1 MSQVWGWSRRTL
13 KGEAASSPLVSEAQ
27 ERRMSVRKK
36 AVPRGCCPR
45 SSFYTSGEDAASPL
59 SPSPNLRQYHKVS
72 AEVYEAALEVQK
84 HFGIGLP
91 ESLYQKCLAR
101 ELQLRGHSA
110 ETEVIV
116 PIRYKGYE
124 FQEKLRIDV
133 LVDRCLVVEAKALDE
148 DKVNMP
154 RHKAQCLSY
163 MKLMNLPLGMVINFG
178 DSRLGHS
185 GIARVILK
193 GANTP
198 DL

>member
-1 MSQVWGWSRRTL
+1 MH
-13 KGEAASSPLVSEAQ
+13 PLYE
-27 ERRMSVRKK
+27 K
-36 AVPRGCCPR
+36 ANV
-45 SSFYTSGEDAASPL
+45 
-59 SPSPNLRQYHKVS
+59 VS
-72 AEVYEAALEVQK
+72 ADVYEAALEVQK

-101 ELQLRGHSA
+101 ELELRGHTA

-124 FQEKLRIDV
+124 FAEKLRIDV
-133 LVDRCLVVEAKALDE
+133 LVDKCLVVEAKSLDE

-163 MKLMNLPLGMVINFG
+163 MKLMNLPLGMVVNFG

-193 GANTP
+193 GANASGI
-198 DL
+198 